1 MGYAVVS
8 RGDIGFLI
16 SAIAEI
22 RDILTSEQ
30 YFIVSW
36 VIVLCTIVGSLMVG
50 LLISKVKKIRDSKEL
65 IAGAE
70 NDPMGIWA

>member
-1 MGYAVVS
+1 MGYAMVS

-22 RDILTSEQ
+22 RGILTSEQ

-36 VIVLCTIVGSLMVG
+36 GIVLCTIVGPLMVG
-50 LLISKVKKIRDSKEL
+50 LLISKVRKIRDSKEL
-65 IAGAE
+65 IADAE